1 MPNHPK
7 KHHFVPQFLLRRF
20 ADQAERLIVHRV
32 MAQKQYQA
40 SVTNVGHRNFGHTLY
55 RPGRA
60 PDHTTLEAA
69 MSQIEGDAMSAIR
82 TLDAARSRTVPSE
95 AREAL
100 AWLLALQW
108 QRSRF
113 LMYVV
118 AREVDAES
126 QTQQAPREEMQ
137 TSLLGLLDS
146 YVISPW
152 TMRHED
158 VRPKD
163 QFNYLVSVLA
173 GMHWSCYRP
182 RTGGLLV
189 GDNIVCFSGY
199 AGSDPP
205 SLPPGVYDHGVGA
218 GIHEFRRITVPLGE
232 SMALIICRDPDE
244 ARRLDTALLNR
255 FTVFNSREF
264 VAHSPGWAA
273 DHPRLAHDLSTWL
286 DIQHMIAPAFLQ
298 EYGISGVM

>member
-1 MPNHPK
+1 
-7 KHHFVPQFLLRRF
+7 
-20 ADQAERLIVHRV
+20 
-32 MAQKQYQA
+32 
-40 SVTNVGHRNFGHTLY
+40 
-55 RPGRA
+55 
-60 PDHTTLEAA
+60 
-69 MSQIEGDAMSAIR
+69 MSAIR
-82 TLDAARSRTVPSE
+82 TLDAARSRTVPSK

-113 LMYVV
+113 LMYVI

-126 QTQQAPREEMQ
+126 QTQQALREGMQ

-182 RTGGLLV
+182 RAGGLLV

-232 SMALIICRDPDE
+232 GMALIICRDPDE

>member
-1 MPNHPK
+1 MPDHPK
-7 KHHFVPQFLLRRF
+7 KHHFVPQLLLRRF
-20 ADQAERLIVHRV
+20 ADPAERLIVHRV

-69 MSQIEGDAMSAIR
+69 MSQIEGDAMAAIR
-82 TLDAARSRTVPSE
+82 TLDAARSR
-95 AREAL
+95 ALRGDACEAL

-118 AREVDAES
+118 AREVDTES
-126 QTQQAPREEMQ
+126 QGQQASQEEMQ

-158 VRPKD
+158 VCPKERW
-163 QFNYLVSVLA
+163 NYLVSLLA
-173 GMHWSCYRP
+173 SMHWSCYRP
-182 RTGGLLV
+182 RAGGLLV
-189 GDNIVCFSGY
+189 GDNVVCFSGY
-199 AGSDPP
+199 VGSDPP

-218 GIHEFRRITVPLGE
+218 GLHECKRITVPLGD
-232 SMALIICRDPDE
+232 SLALLICRDPDE
-244 ARRLDTALLNR
+244 ARRLDTAVLNR

-273 DHPRLAHDLSTWL
+273 AHPRLAHELSTWPE
-286 DIQHMIAPAFLQ
+286 IQHMIAPAFLQ
-298 EYGISGVM
+298 DYGISGVM

>member
-1 MPNHPK
+1 MPDHPK

-20 ADQAERLIVHRV
+20 ADPVGRLIVHKV
-32 MAQKQYQA
+32 MDQRQYQ
-40 SVTNVGHRNFGHTLY
+40 STVTNVGHRNYGHTLY
-55 RPGRA
+55 RPGRE

-82 TLDAARSRTVPSE
+82 TLDASRSRSVPDE

-118 AREVDAES
+118 AREVDTES
-126 QTQQAPREEMQ
+126 QWEQASREEMQ
-137 TSLLGLLDS
+137 TSLLGLLDV

-152 TMRHED
+152 SMRHED
-158 VRPKD
+158 VRPKER
-163 QFNYLVSVLA
+163 FNFLVSVLA

-182 RTGGLLV
+182 RAGGLLV
-189 GDNIVCFSGY
+189 GDNVVCLSGY

-205 SLPPGVYDHGVGA
+205 SVPLGWFDHGVGA
-218 GIHEFRRITVPLGE
+218 GLHEFKRITVPLGE
-232 SMALIICRDPDE
+232 SMALVISQDPEE
-244 ARRLDTALLNR
+244 ARRLDTAALNR
-255 FTVFNSREF
+255 LTVFNSREF
-264 VAHSPGWAA
+264 VAHSPAWAS
-273 DHPRLAHDLSTWL
+273 DHPRLAQDLSEWL
-286 DIQHMIAPAFLQ
+286 GIQHMIAPAFLQ
-298 EYGISGVM
+298 EYGITGVM